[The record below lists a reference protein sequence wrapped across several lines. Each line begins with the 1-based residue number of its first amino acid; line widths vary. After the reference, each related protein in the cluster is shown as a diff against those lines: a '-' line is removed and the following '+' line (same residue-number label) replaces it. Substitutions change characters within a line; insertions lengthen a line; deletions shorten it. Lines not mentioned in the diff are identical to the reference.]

1 MSKPQKLHPI
11 SYFNGLINAIKQNI
25 VVFIIFIFF
34 QLKDF
39 DFSNPASYTWSGIVL
54 VFFLLSYIPQI
65 IRIMNTRYWIENNTF
80 ILTTGLFNKKRKEL
94 NIKRIQSI
102 DMSQGVVNQII
113 GGVDL
118 QIKTPSDGIVLS
130 VISKKQGEYL
140 ENYIDQLQSELKQE
154 ELQIQNEEKTTNN
167 SVIDQRVE
175 KNETEIAVSDLDG
188 ASYSSSTIIDKTK
201 RIPVYQMR
209 FKELLFMAMTSGA
222 IGVTLAA
229 LVPVYGAVRELIP
242 WSKLSYQISQLVQFI
257 SITIL
262 IIILLVLLVAY
273 IIGTI
278 ITMIRFYGFT
288 VMLENE
294 QLKIEYGFINKKRMT
309 VPTKRLQAVVERQSH
324 IRKLFG
330 YTAIH
335 FIITSDFENKK
346 LDDDENDAGSVTILP
361 FIKRDKAY
369 QIIQNL
375 IPNLSYQQVNEGMPL
390 SGFHRHI
397 LIPSTIVISM
407 AAIGWY
413 FWNQLLWLFM
423 IVSILII
430 GLLVLKGYLYVK
442 HAGFKMT
449 EDQMTIQNFELFKR
463 NIYYFKENH
472 ILGFDTWQHP
482 LLKSN
487 SLSNFNFIIA
497 KGMSNES
504 INLKYA
510 RSEDVQMLKL
520 WYLRGEKNG
529 AL

>member
-39 DFSNPASYTWSGIVL
+39 DFSNPASYSWSGIVL

-65 IRIMNTRYWIENNTF
+65 IRILNTRYWIENNTF
-80 ILTTGLFNKKRKEL
+80 ILTTGFFNKKRKEL

-140 ENYIDQLQSELKQE
+140 ENYIDQLQTELK
-154 ELQIQNEEKTTNN
+154 
-167 SVIDQRVE
+167 
-175 KNETEIAVSDLDG
+175 TEMAQK
-188 ASYSSSTIIDKTK
+188 SSTEQNDNRNHDIESNVEDIAEGRLDEMQNSDSKLNQKNK
-201 RIPVYQMR
+201 RIPIYQMN
-209 FKELLFMAMTSGA
+209 FKESLFMAMTSGA

-242 WSKLSYQISQLVQFI
+242 WSKLSYQLSQWVQI
-257 SITIL
+257 VSITIL
-262 IIILLVLLVAY
+262 IIILLVLIVAY

-278 ITMIRFYGFT
+278 ITMVRFYGFT

-294 QLKIEYGFINKKRMT
+294 QLKIEYGFFNKKRMT
-309 VPTKRLQAVVERQSH
+309 VPTKRLQAVVEHQSH

-346 LDDDENDAGSVTILP
+346 IDDDENDTGSVMILP

-369 QIIQNL
+369 QIIQHL
-375 IPNLSYQQVNEGMPL
+375 VPNLSYQQVNEGMPL
-390 SGFHRHI
+390 SGFHRHF
-397 LIPSTIVISM
+397 LIPSIIVISLG
-407 AAIGWY
+407 AICWY
-413 FWNQLLWLFM
+413 FWNQLLWLFV
-423 IVSILII
+423 IISILII

-442 HAGFKMT
+442 HAGFKMI
-449 EDQMTIQNFELFKR
+449 EDQMTIQNFGLFKR

-487 SLSNFNFIIA
+487 GLSNFNFIIA
-497 KGMSNES
+497 KGMANES
-504 INLKYA
+504 IKLKYA
-510 RSEDVQMLKL
+510 RNEDVQMLKS
-520 WYLRGEKNG
+520 WYLRGEKNES
-529 AL
+529 L